1 MAGHRVNL
9 EFVSANPTGPMHLG
23 GTRWAAVGD
32 ALARILQAEGAA
44 VTREY
49 YFNDH
54 GAQIDRFARSLLA
67 RAKGEPAPEDGYGGA
82 YIDEIADAGRRG
94 QPGRP
99 RARRRRGAGGLPA
112 ATASS

>member
-1 MAGHRVNL
+1 
-9 EFVSANPTGPMHLG
+9 MHLG

-32 ALARILQAEGAA
+32 ALGRIFTMSGAE

-67 RAKGEPAPEDGYGGA
+67 ARQGRAGA
-82 YIDEIADAGRRG
+82 RGRLR
-94 QPGRP
+94 RRSTSP
-99 RARRRRGAGGLPA
+99 RSPTRSLAAAARRRSTCPTTRRRR
-112 ATASS
+112 SSAPSAWS